1 MQEPAIPLLE
11 IHRHEMQG
19 RGPIVEVA
27 EQLEP
32 VIEAAGQQQK
42 PLEVQRESLVLAKMV
57 RVGHV
62 FELDA

>member
-1 MQEPAIPLLE
+1 
-11 IHRHEMQG
+11 MQG

-32 VIEAAGQQQK
+32 VIEAAGQEQK